1 MSVPDFQSLMLP
13 AVKLLKDGKEY
24 NKTEITNSLA
34 KEFNLSEEDL
44 HLLLPSGKQT
54 VLSNRVGWALTYLK
68 KAKVLEAVKR
78 AVVRITPRGQDL
90 LKSKPDQVNMKTLE
104 RYPEF
109 LEFKSVNA
117 NHQNKGEEKPDQG
130 SETPEETLE
139 KIYEELKNTLAQEL
153 LECIMKCSPQFF
165 ENLVIDLL
173 LAMGYGGSRKDAGQ
187 AVGKSGDGGI
197 DGIIKEDRLGLDN
210 VYIQAK
216 RWDSTVGRPVLQAFA
231 GALIGKKANKGVF
244 ITTSSFSK
252 DARDYVN
259 TISPNLVLIDGKE
272 LANLMID
279 YNVGVTD
286 VAKYVLKKIDLD
298 YFDLQ

>member
-13 AVKLLKDGKEY
+13 AIKLLKDGKEY
-24 NKTEITNSLA
+24 NKTYITEGLA
-34 KEFNLSEEDL
+34 KDFKLSEEDL
-44 HLLLPSGKQT
+44 HALLPSGKQT
-54 VLSNRVGWALTYLK
+54 VFSNRVGWSLTHLK
-68 KAKVLEAVKR
+68 KAKLIESVKR
-78 AVVRITPRGQDL
+78 AVVKITQRGLDL
-90 LKSKPDQVNMKTLE
+90 LKTEPEHINLKTLEQYPEFMEFKLISQQNKGGEKADQVN
-104 RYPEF
+104 
-109 LEFKSVNA
+109 
-117 NHQNKGEEKPDQG
+117 
-130 SETPEETLE
+130 ETPEETLE

>member
-1 MSVPDFQSLMLP
+1 MPVPDFQSLMLP
-13 AVKLLKDGKEY
+13 AVSLLKDGKEQS
-24 NKTEITNSLA
+24 KTDITNGLA
-34 KEFNLSEEDL
+34 KEFNLSEDDL

-54 VLSNRVGWALTYLK
+54 VFSNRVGWALTYLK

-78 AVVRITPRGQDL
+78 AVVRITERGIEL
-90 LKSKPDQVNMKTLE
+90 LKSKPKHINMKTLE
-104 RYPEF
+104 QYPEF
-109 LEFKSVNA
+109 VEFKSVSITQ
-117 NHQNKGEEKPDQG
+117 QNKAGEKAEQG
-130 SETPEETLE
+130 DETPEETLE

>member
-1 MSVPDFQSLMLP
+1 MLP
-13 AVKLLKDGKEY
+13 AIKLLKDGKEY
-24 NKTEITNSLA
+24 NKTYITEGLA
-34 KEFNLSEEDL
+34 KDFKLSEEDL
-44 HLLLPSGKQT
+44 HALLPSGKQT
-54 VLSNRVGWALTYLK
+54 VFSNRVGWSLTHLK
-68 KAKVLEAVKR
+68 KAKLIESVKR
-78 AVVRITPRGQDL
+78 AVVKITQRGLDL
-90 LKSKPDQVNMKTLE
+90 LKTEPEHINLKTLEQYPEFMEFKLISQQNKGGEKADQVN
-104 RYPEF
+104 
-109 LEFKSVNA
+109 
-117 NHQNKGEEKPDQG
+117 
-130 SETPEETLE
+130 ETPEETLE

>member
-1 MSVPDFQSLMLP
+1 MPVPDFQSLMLP
-13 AVKLLKDGKEY
+13 AVKLLKDGKEF

-54 VLSNRVGWALTYLK
+54 VFSNRVGWALTYLK

-90 LKSKPDQVNMKTLE
+90 LKTEPEHINLKTLE
-104 RYPEF
+104 QYPEF
-109 LEFKSVNA
+109 VEFRLASQ
-117 NHQNKGEEKPDQG
+117 QNKGEEKADQG
-130 SETPEETLE
+130 NETPEETLE

-252 DARDYVN
+252 DAREYVN